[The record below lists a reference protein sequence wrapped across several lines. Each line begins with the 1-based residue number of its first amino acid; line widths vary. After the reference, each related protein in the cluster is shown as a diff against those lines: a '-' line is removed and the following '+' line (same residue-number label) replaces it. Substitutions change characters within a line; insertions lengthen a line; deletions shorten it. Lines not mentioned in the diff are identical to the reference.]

1 MVVLKCRAA
10 SSKHPETHVCESK
23 QHNMSRNIQTIKAF
37 QIKIL

>member
-1 MVVLKCRAA
+1 MVVLKRHAVL
-10 SSKHPETHVCESK
+10 KNHPATHVCESK